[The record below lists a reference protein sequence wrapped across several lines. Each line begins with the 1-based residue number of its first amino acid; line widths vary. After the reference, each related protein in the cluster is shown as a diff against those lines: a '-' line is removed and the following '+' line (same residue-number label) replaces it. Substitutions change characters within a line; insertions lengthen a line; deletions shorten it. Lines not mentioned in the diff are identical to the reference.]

1 MRMHSRRRWQE
12 WRHTAEIWLF
22 SDQDWLYARRRC
34 GPVLAHGL
42 ELVTHPQ
49 LLPEQFIIEIL
60 LQTLIFPLTTTGQ
73 QPSRLK
79 SRMKLRAEVR
89 VDVFDIIDVAKKL
102 TFS

>member
-1 MRMHSRRRWQE
+1 MTGVAAHCRNL
-12 WRHTAEIWLF
+12 ALF
-22 SDQDWLYARRRC
+22 PIKTGLYARRRC